1 MRTPKKKTFLNHVWQ
16 YFQSWSGSPASRCQT
31 YQRIVLL
38 GNDSIALRRSSC
50 SVPLVM
56 GTIPAG
62 MIWMFS
68 LGVSVP
74 NRMDNGH
81 PSSENHHIEYLLLND
96 YLNVD
101 QDYTLFCFFCTKCI
115 LRNSR
120 FSISYF
126 HKVPAA
132 LKLCLFN
139 SCQNVFKRCRQIF

>member
-50 SVPLVM
+50 SVTFGNGNNTSWHDLNV
-56 GTIPAG
+56 
-62 MIWMFS
+62 FS
-68 LGVSVP
+68 RCICTQQDGQWPSLIRKSSHRVS
-74 NRMDNGH
+74 N
-81 PSSENHHIEYLLLND
+81 LLLND

-126 HKVPAA
+126 HKVAVT
-132 LKLCLFN
+132 LKLW
-139 SCQNVFKRCRQIF
+139 II